1 MSADTLCDLDLSGV
15 ADAIHGGKASS
26 VEVTEA
32 YLRRIERH
40 DRVLKA
46 YITVMADRA
55 LARARTAD
63 EEIRRGA
70 RRGPLHGVPL
80 ALKDLVAIAGVRM
93 TAGSR
98 VMTDHVSE
106 RDADVTERLHAA
118 GAVILGKLSMHEFAF
133 GRPVVDGAFPTGR
146 NPWDVTREPAGS
158 SSGSGVA
165 VAAGLCAGAL
175 GSDTGGS
182 IRGPAARC
190 GIVGV
195 KPTYGLVSRRGV
207 VALSWSLDHVGP
219 MTRSVRDAAV
229 LLQAIAGHDPG
240 DPSTRHAQVT
250 DYTAELEAGAR
261 GIKLGL
267 LRRFYLDSP
276 GLHAEVKS
284 AALAAF
290 DELKRQGATIEDVD
304 APTLD
309 LAGAIWVTMLSEVYE
324 LHRETIRDQPQN
336 FGEGIRTR
344 IYMGALV
351 TAADFQRG
359 QRLRARLRREIMA
372 LFEGVD
378 ALVFPGHAAPAQR
391 FEDIATG
398 QIVVPGS
405 RYTNVWNLL
414 GLPAVVFP
422 CGFSR
427 DGLPVA
433 IQIVGRPFDEAT
445 VFRIARAYERATDW
459 HTKRPNPEAWTLT
472 S

>member
-1 MSADTLCDLDLSGV
+1 VSAEAICDLDLTGV
-15 ADAIHGGKASS
+15 AEVIHAGKVSS
-26 VEVTEA
+26 VEATEA

-40 DRVLKA
+40 DRVLGA
-46 YITVMADRA
+46 YLTVMAERA
-55 LARARTAD
+55 LAQAREAD
-63 EEIRRGA
+63 DELRRGT
-70 RRGPLHGVPL
+70 RRGPLHGVPI
-80 ALKDLVAIAGVRM
+80 ALKDLIAVAGVRM

-98 VMTDHVSE
+98 VLADHVPA
-106 RDADVTERLHAA
+106 RDADATERLRAA

-133 GRPVVDGAFPTGR
+133 GRPALDGPFPTGR

-207 VALSWSLDHVGP
+207 VPLSWSLDHVGP
-219 MTRSVRDAAV
+219 MTRTVRDAAA
-229 LLQAIAGHDPG
+229 LLQVVAGRDPG
-240 DPSTRHAQVT
+240 DLTTRQARIG
-250 DYTAELEAGAR
+250 DYTADLEAGVR
-261 GIKLGL
+261 GTRLGL
-267 LRRFYLDSP
+267 LRRFYLDFP
-276 GLHAEVKS
+276 GLHADVKTAS
-284 AALAAF
+284 LAAF
-290 DELKRQGATIEDVD
+290 DELRRQGATIEEAD

-324 LHRETIRDQPQN
+324 VHRERVRERPGDY
-336 FGEGIRTR
+336 GEGLRTR
-344 IYMGALV
+344 IHMGALV
-351 TAADFQRG
+351 NAADFQRG
-359 QRLRARLRREIMA
+359 QRLRARLRGEILA
-372 LFEGVD
+372 LFEDVD
-378 ALVFPGHAAPAQR
+378 ALIFPGHAAPAQR
-391 FEDIATG
+391 FEDVALDKI
-398 QIVVPGS
+398 IVPGS

-414 GLPAVVFP
+414 GLPAVVVP

-427 DGLPVA
+427 EGLPVA

-445 VFRIARAYERATDW
+445 VLRIARAYERATDW
-459 HTKRPNPEAWTLT
+459 HTKRPDPARWRL